1 MNKSLLILTGHS
13 KGLGRAILDA
23 YLKKDEFEIIGIS
36 RTKLDLDNPKL
47 TEVSI
52 DLGDSEMLESK
63 LSSLFPEG
71 DYKEVILIN
80 NAGWIG
86 EIKAVGSFQVKMMRE
101 QVNINLLAP
110 MYLTNAFVD
119 AYKDSIAKKIICNIS
134 SGAASK
140 PMEGWGNY
148 CSTKAA
154 IAMFTKVAAKENT
167 DSQFRFFSIA
177 PGIVDTQMQH
187 EIRLADGLHFPEIG
201 RFKRYKE
208 NGDLSSPESVADKI
222 SFLLSNESEFR
233 DVIQDVRN
241 FDLPD

>member
-1 MNKSLLILTGHS
+1 MQKSLLILTGHS
-13 KGLGRAILDA
+13 KGLGRAILDV

-36 RTKLDLDNPKL
+36 RTTLNLESPKL

-52 DLGDSEMLESK
+52 DFGDLDILEDE
-63 LSSLFPEG
+63 LASLFPQR

-86 EIKAVGSFQVKMMRE
+86 EIKAVGSLQIKMMRE
-101 QVNINLLAP
+101 NINVNLLAP
-110 MYLTNAFVD
+110 MYLTNAFIA
-119 AYKDSIAKKIICNIS
+119 AYQGSAFKKSICNIS

-140 PMEGWGNY
+140 PMEGWAKY

-154 IAMFTKVAAKENT
+154 IAMFTLVAARENN
-167 DSQFRFFSIA
+167 DSQFRFFSLA

-187 EIRLADGLHFPEIG
+187 EIRLADGLDFPEIE
-201 RFKRYKE
+201 RFKNYKE
-208 NGDLSSPESVADKI
+208 NGELSTPESVAAKI
-222 SFLLSNESEFR
+222 SFLLENESEFQE
-233 DVIQDVRN
+233 VIQDVRN